1 MKRVVGV
8 DLAGVENRP
17 TGICLLHPNLKAEI
31 FTVNS
36 TTEILQA
43 VESFKPRMVGVD
55 APLSFPS
62 RGSLRPCDR
71 MLVGRGIRVLPPIL
85 GGMRKLTLRAIEL
98 KEKLE
103 AEGFKTIECFPGA
116 VRKIL
121 KLPRRER
128 CEPEALKAL
137 KKLNLKF
144 KVKAKPTRH
153 EIDATL
159 AALAVRLYLENQAEA
174 VGEPETGEIV
184 IPKLEALKWLKTYP
198 RRSRLS

>member
-116 VRKIL
+116 EGKYL
-121 KLPRRER
+121 SF
-128 CEPEALKAL
+128 PEGKG
-137 KKLNLKF
+137 LNQ
-144 KVKAKPTRH
+144 KP
-153 EIDATL
+153 
-159 AALAVRLYLENQAEA
+159 
-174 VGEPETGEIV
+174 
-184 IPKLEALKWLKTYP
+184 
-198 RRSRLS
+198 